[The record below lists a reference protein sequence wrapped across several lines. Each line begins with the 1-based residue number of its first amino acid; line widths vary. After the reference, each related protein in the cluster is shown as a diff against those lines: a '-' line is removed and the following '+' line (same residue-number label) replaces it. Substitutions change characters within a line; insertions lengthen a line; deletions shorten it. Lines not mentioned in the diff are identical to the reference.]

1 MTLVDAHRTI
11 HVLAPWRKGKQMPEF
26 HYQNGKL
33 PEPAEFR
40 HILREASENYDPV
53 DELLRLEQTLRDR
66 EQRHGMASAELYAG
80 FVAGEAV
87 DDPESVGW
95 AARYEAFLRLK
106 TAISESLK
114 LVVAVPV
121 MTAP

>member
-1 MTLVDAHRTI
+1 MA
-11 HVLAPWRKGKQMPEF
+11 KGKHMPEF
-26 HYQNGKL
+26 HYQNGNL

-40 HILREASENYDPV
+40 RLLREASESYDPV
-53 DELLRLEQTLRDR
+53 DELLRLEKTLRDR
-66 EQRHGMASAELYAG
+66 EQRHGMSSAEFYAR
-80 FVAGEAV
+80 FVAGKAG
-87 DDPESVGW
+87 DDPEMVGW

-121 MTAP
+121 MASP